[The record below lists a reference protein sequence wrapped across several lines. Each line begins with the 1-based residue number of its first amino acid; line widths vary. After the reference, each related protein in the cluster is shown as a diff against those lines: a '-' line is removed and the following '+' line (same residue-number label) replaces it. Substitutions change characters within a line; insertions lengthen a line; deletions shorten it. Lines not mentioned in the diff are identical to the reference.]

1 MKSIAV
7 YILGITFLS
16 LILMTIGMQV
26 KVPDGAV
33 EMQVYSRT
41 LPFEGTCQSVDKMSN
56 FNIYHYDK
64 VIGIKDNRL
73 DNTLGVAYI
82 YPKESAEVNELI
94 EKFSAKIH
102 YTQDLEDGVTYYG
115 YCKGYDKSVEID
127 NKEINIQI
135 VSNKDNIIVGFPLIM
150 GSY

>member
-16 LILMTIGMQV
+16 LLILGISCQV

-33 EMQVYSRT
+33 EMQVYARS
-41 LPFEGTCQSVDKMSN
+41 LPIADNCEYVDEMCN
-56 FNIYHYDK
+56 FNIYHYNET
-64 VIGIKDNRL
+64 VGIKDERL

-82 YPKESAEVNELI
+82 YPKESAEVDDLI
-94 EKFSAKIH
+94 DKFSAKI
-102 YTQDLEDGVTYYG
+102 YYSQDLEDGITYYG
-115 YCKGYDKSVEID
+115 YCKNLGKSVEID
-127 NKEINIQI
+127 GKEINIQI